1 METAILGQSFKN
13 SCLQLKCT
21 PNTGRNHYFPDYFC
35 RMPACWLRISSP
47 TITQKA
53 DNHFTIPQK
62 AICNVQKRLSHV
74 TVARIHNTRA
84 INHQT
89 ATSSAEPFFS
99 EPSHSIPCSILA
111 ASDSVKCC
119 NLSVVSHMPHEHLL
133 VAARQDA
140 HWPALVR
147 KQ

>member
-1 METAILGQSFKN
+1 MVTAILGQSFKN
-13 SCLQLKCT
+13 SSLQLKCT
-21 PNTGRNHYFPDYFC
+21 PNTGSNHYFPDYFC

-62 AICNVQKRLSHV
+62 EICNVQKRLSHV
-74 TVARIHNTRA
+74 TVSCIHNTCA

-89 ATSSAEPFFS
+89 ATSSA

-119 NLSVVSHMPHEHLL
+119 NLSVVWHMPHEHLL
-133 VAARQDA
+133 VAARHSLQQDA